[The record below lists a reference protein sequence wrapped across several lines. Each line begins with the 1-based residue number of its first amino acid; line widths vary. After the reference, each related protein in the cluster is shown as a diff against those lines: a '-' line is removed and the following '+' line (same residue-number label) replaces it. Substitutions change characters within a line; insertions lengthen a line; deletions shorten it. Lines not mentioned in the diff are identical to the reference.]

1 MDLDGYLIALIII
14 VIWVAILQIGKRLK
28 FWEKVH
34 CQVYGK
40 IFLMVKTVKGRDF
53 IDRVARRKRFWTT
66 YGRISVMVTIGS
78 MLTLTSILIWEFFLV
93 FSLPPEAAPSPEL
106 ILGLPGINPIIPL
119 WYGILGLVV
128 AIVVHE
134 VAHGIL
140 ARTAS
145 IKVESLGLLFL
156 VVPMGAFVE
165 PNEEEIQKTTGKNRA
180 RLFAAGP
187 ATNILVAFICF
198 LLLFLVFAP
207 AVQPVSPGAI
217 VRGVVNDSPAD
228 RFGVPV
234 SSEIISVNG
243 SQIFSATDISN
254 VTFSQPGDPVP
265 VGILYDSNRSVVQ
278 IPGGIV
284 VASVVS
290 GAPAQLAGIAPGM
303 IVESLNNE
311 VINSRQEWTSV
322 IENTTHSAPVNISV
336 LSYAFDASQGKYWFI
351 KNPNV
356 TLITLVSKF
365 EYYQQNDP
373 SNNKES
379 YRNQSFIGI
388 SSSVFG
394 VTVMDADMISSTY
407 SEPLKG
413 DPFIASFRLIAL
425 PFLGL
430 SPIEGPLSHLYEPTG
445 ALDWMPI
452 DIYWAFMNSLYWIFW
467 LNLMVGLT
475 NALPAVP
482 LDGGFV
488 FRDLLKGVFERS
500 NAKRKA
506 LGELAGKK
514 LFTEADME
522 RYISFI
528 SLVLSVMVLFLI
540 LWQIVGPRVL

>member
-1 MDLDGYLIALIII
+1 MDGYLIALIIFI
-14 VIWVAILQIGKRLK
+14 IWVAILQVGKRLK
-28 FWEKVH
+28 FWEKIH

-66 YGRISVMVTIGS
+66 YGRISVIVTIGS

-106 ILGLPGINPIIPL
+106 ILGLPGINPVIPL

-140 ARTAS
+140 SRTAS

-165 PNEEEIQKTTGKNRA
+165 PNEAEIQKTTGKNRA

-217 VRGVVNDSPAD
+217 VRGVVSDSPAD

-234 SSEIISVNG
+234 SSEMISING
-243 SQIFSATDISN
+243 SQVISATDLSN
-254 VTFSQPGDPVP
+254 VTFNQPGDPVS
-265 VGILYDSNRSVVQ
+265 VGILYDGEHSVVQ
-278 IPGGIV
+278 VPGGIV
-284 VASVVS
+284 VASIAS
-290 GAPAQLAGIAPGM
+290 GAPAKSVGIVPGM
-303 IVESLNNE
+303 IVESLDDE
-311 VINSRQEWTSV
+311 VINSRQEWISV
-322 IENTTHSAPVNISV
+322 VENTTHSAPVNISV
-336 LSYAFDASQGKYWFI
+336 LSYGFDASQGKYWFI
-351 KNPNV
+351 RNPSV
-356 TLITLVSKF
+356 TSITLVSKYDF
-365 EYYQQNDP
+365 FQQNDP
-373 SNNKES
+373 ANNKES
-379 YRNQSFIGI
+379 YRGQSFIGI
-388 SSSVFG
+388 TSSVFG
-394 VTVMDADMISSTY
+394 VTVIDSDMISSTY
-407 SEPLKG
+407 SEPFKG
-413 DPFIASFRLIAL
+413 DLFIASFRLIAF
-425 PFLGL
+425 PFIGL

-445 ALDWMPI
+445 ALDWMPV
-452 DIYWAFMNSLYWIFW
+452 DVYWVFMNSLYWIFW

-500 NAKRKA
+500 NAKRKK
-506 LGELAGKK
+506 LGELTGKK
-514 LFTEADME
+514 LITDADVE

-528 SLVLSVMVLFLI
+528 SLSLSLLVLFLI
-540 LWQIVGPRVL
+540 VWQIIGPRVL